1 MADDTAMLTI
11 EPDEPVVHNVRLQ
24 QAYRTTV
31 TLRNNTRNAMEL
43 TIRAGSPERWA
54 VAPSTVFLE
63 AGRTMRVD
71 LRLKLTRELRPRRL
85 AGGAGAA
92 PGAVD
97 DNGAHRQRDVF
108 HVKSP
113 YFERRFH
120 ASFVMATPDE
130 IAAATARDPEDRGRS
145 VSFAPAAP
153 PATARRTLPAPSPSG
168 PDPPVPGWSARPPP
182 APTSSRR
189 AGAAPPSSP
198 PRIGPRR
205 CADSVA
211 PGRDA
216 HRQEDHPR
224 VGRTPRDA
232 RARESAQGSRGEDKD
247 EPIRALYSRLE
258 LAKTNAPAP
267 APPSRRVPPEGAEE
281 DAEEEGTVAGD
292 ALHAARAK
300 QAELHGANAALRG
313 RCREL
318 DGELQASREE
328 AAGLRRR
335 LAALE
340 SDKVPELSNLV
351 AQALAQERSA
361 FEAQSLKALRVL
373 EAKDSVLAAR
383 ERETAE
389 ARAECGA
396 LNTTL
401 TATRRELDACEARL
415 ITTLE
420 EQGQLRDDA
429 ERARAASEETAT
441 RLTRER
447 DALQKDLDAATE
459 KMRTSAE
466 ALARALRTEE
476 DVAFLRAE
484 ASTATA
490 AAEAA
495 AEEAAGLRAALKSAA
510 ELRAAEREQ
519 LAAHVAAAE
528 HERIAAA
535 RAASADGVELL
546 TAELKRAHENIAAT
560 LERSRGDSL
569 LTGAAAKA
577 ERAAARAAAASANA
591 AATGGGVR
599 VDEDAEE
606 EEARDAATTAP
617 SPSPEPSSS
626 PSTLRRK
633 DAEIESLRL
642 KVKELTSAL
651 RVGEGEA
658 RRSSVRARTRNAPR
672 RRRRFAPSSPRFAR
686 NSVRRREGDAGRRAP
701 PPPKN
706 PPRAPRTTGRRL
718 SVASR
723 RRRRARARGRGGGD
737 GDARTFS
744 GARVVSRASRWSPLG
759 RLRGGCARGEG
770 RRLFRGAI
778 IREGDGTRARS

>member
-1 MADDTAMLTI
+1 MDRPELSAGPRARRRALLTAPETARAPLVGSTREARTRGRGIETSPSADRDLRRLQVVAPAVVADFDVVREALADLSLTHLRIRRTGESERAGAGAGDVPACRRVAMADDTAMLTI

-85 AGGAGAA
+85 AGGAA
-92 PGAVD
+92 PRPARWTTT
-97 DNGAHRQRDVF
+97 A
-108 HVKSP
+108 P
-113 YFERRFH
+113 I
-120 ASFVMATPDE
+120 ASATSS
-130 IAAATARDPEDRGRS
+130 TSR
-145 VSFAPAAP
+145 
-153 PATARRTLPAPSPSG
+153 
-168 PDPPVPGWSARPPP
+168 
-182 APTSSRR
+182 APTSSGVSTHPSSWR
-189 AGAAPPSSP
+189 PPTRSP
-198 PRIGPRR
+198 PRPRATPKTEAGASLSPPPR
-205 CADSVA
+205 PRDRAAHPPRSVA
-211 PGRDA
+211 ERSRSASPGMERPSTSRPHLESTRGRSAPLEPAPD
-216 HRQEDHPR
+216 
-224 VGRTPRDA
+224 RTPTVCRLRCPWTRRASTRRPSA
-232 RARESAQGSRGEDKD
+232 RWTNASETLERENRRKDLAARDKD
-247 EPIRALYSRLE
+247 ELIRALYSRLE

-267 APPSRRVPPEGAEE
+267 APPSRRDPPEGAEE

-335 LAALE
+335 LTALE

-389 ARAECGA
+389 ARARCGA

-447 DALQKDLDAATE
+447 DALQRISTRRPRRCETAPRRSRARFE
-459 KMRTSAE
+459 RRRTS
-466 ALARALRTEE
+466 R
-476 DVAFLRAE
+476 FF
-484 ASTATA
+484 
-490 AAEAA
+490 
-495 AEEAAGLRAALKSAA
+495 
-510 ELRAAEREQ
+510 
-519 LAAHVAAAE
+519 
-528 HERIAAA
+528 
-535 RAASADGVELL
+535 
-546 TAELKRAHENIAAT
+546 
-560 LERSRGDSL
+560 
-569 LTGAAAKA
+569 
-577 ERAAARAAAASANA
+577 
-591 AATGGGVR
+591 
-599 VDEDAEE
+599 
-606 EEARDAATTAP
+606 
-617 SPSPEPSSS
+617 
-626 PSTLRRK
+626 
-633 DAEIESLRL
+633 
-642 KVKELTSAL
+642 
-651 RVGEGEA
+651 A
-658 RRSSVRARTRNAPR
+658 RRRRRRPPR
-672 RRRRFAPSSPRFAR
+672 RRRRRRKRRGFAR
-686 NSVRRREGDAGRRAP
+686 
-701 PPPKN
+701 
-706 PPRAPRTTGRRL
+706 L
-718 SVASR
+718 
-723 RRRRARARGRGGGD
+723 
-737 GDARTFS
+737 
-744 GARVVSRASRWSPLG
+744 
-759 RLRGGCARGEG
+759 
-770 RRLFRGAI
+770 
-778 IREGDGTRARS
+778 

>member
-1 MADDTAMLTI
+1 MLTI

-153 PATARRTLPAPSPSG
+153 PRPRGAPSPLRRRA
-168 PDPPVPGWSARPPP
+168 VPIRQSRWSARPPP

-232 RARESAQGSRGEDKD
+232 RARDRRKDLAARDKD
-247 EPIRALYSRLE
+247 ELILRALYSRLE

-267 APPSRRVPPEGAEE
+267 APPSRRDPPEGAEE

-335 LAALE
+335 LTALE

-361 FEAQSLKALRVL
+361 FEAQSLKALPASSRRRTRCSRL
-373 EAKDSVLAAR
+373 AR
-383 ERETAE
+383 ERRRRR
-389 ARAECGA
+389 ARSAA
-396 LNTTL
+396 RS
-401 TATRRELDACEARL
+401 TRRSRRRAGSWTREARL

-459 KMRTSAE
+459 KMRNSAE
-466 ALARALRTEE
+466 ALARAVRTEE

-519 LAAHVAAAE
+519 LAA
-528 HERIAAA
+528 R
-535 RAASADGVELL
+535 
-546 TAELKRAHENIAAT
+546 T
-560 LERSRGDSL
+560 
-569 LTGAAAKA
+569 
-577 ERAAARAAAASANA
+577 
-591 AATGGGVR
+591 
-599 VDEDAEE
+599 
-606 EEARDAATTAP
+606 
-617 SPSPEPSSS
+617 SP
-626 PSTLRRK
+626 
-633 DAEIESLRL
+633 
-642 KVKELTSAL
+642 
-651 RVGEGEA
+651 
-658 RRSSVRARTRNAPR
+658 RRSTNES
-672 RRRRFAPSSPRFAR
+672 
-686 NSVRRREGDAGRRAP
+686 
-701 PPPKN
+701 
-706 PPRAPRTTGRRL
+706 PPRAPCERGWGRTPHR
-718 SVASR
+718 
-723 RRRRARARGRGGGD
+723 
-737 GDARTFS
+737 
-744 GARVVSRASRWSPLG
+744 
-759 RLRGGCARGEG
+759 
-770 RRLFRGAI
+770 
-778 IREGDGTRARS
+778 